1 MITKFG
7 HKYKQAHGWIGNKVK
22 DVRRQG
28 SKIVNNPVVQAVGA
42 VTLAVAGAVAKKKV
56 DNVKESRNERN
67 RGERI
72 MAQHRDTEHK
82 RQMERIDPG
91 GAAKK
96 RLDAF
101 VESKPFESA
110 FNFDEPF

>member
-1 MITKFG
+1 MIQSLG
-7 HKYKQAHGWIGNKVK
+7 HKYKKAHGWIGNKVK

-28 SKIVNNPVVQAVGA
+28 AKIVNNPGVRAAAVVGAAVVGA
-42 VTLAVAGAVAKKKV
+42 VANKKI
-56 DNVKESRNERN
+56 NTAKESRNERN

-72 MAQHRDTEHK
+72 MAAHRDTEHK

-101 VESKPFESA
+101 VETKPFESA